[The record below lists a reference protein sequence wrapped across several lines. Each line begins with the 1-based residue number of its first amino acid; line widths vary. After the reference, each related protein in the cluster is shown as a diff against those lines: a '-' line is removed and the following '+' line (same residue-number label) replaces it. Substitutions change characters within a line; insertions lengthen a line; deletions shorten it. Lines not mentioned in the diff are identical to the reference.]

1 MNREDLYN
9 NFVKLLSNYSPKDQ
23 ITHQTQ
29 LGVGGLEFDSLDI
42 AEVLVEFEYL
52 QHGRFKDD
60 LMSEY
65 KTYTIDEIL
74 DRFVPN

>member
-9 NFVKLLSNYSPKDQ
+9 SFVELLSNYSPRDQ

-29 LGVGGLEFDSLDI
+29 LGVEGLELDSLDI

-65 KTYTIDEIL
+65 KMYTIDEIL
-74 DRFVPN
+74 DRFTLN